1 MRWHRPTG
9 DPLVKGVPL
18 HAEMIGDLGDRKPSV
33 SDQLDIASEIDRGNT
48 IPACDCG
55 PHSHDELCRE
65 DDDLSILIR
74 ASVILCGRI
83 GQTPRIQ

>member
-1 MRWHRPTG
+1 
-9 DPLVKGVPL
+9 
-18 HAEMIGDLGDRKPSV
+18 
-33 SDQLDIASEIDRGNT
+33 
-48 IPACDCG
+48 
-55 PHSHDELCRE
+55 LCRE